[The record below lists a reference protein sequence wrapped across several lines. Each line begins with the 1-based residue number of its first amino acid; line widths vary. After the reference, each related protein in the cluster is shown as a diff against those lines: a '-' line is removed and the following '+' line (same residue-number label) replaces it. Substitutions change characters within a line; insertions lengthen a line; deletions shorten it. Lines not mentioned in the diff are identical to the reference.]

1 METSNKI
8 LIEQTLK
15 KLKDLTSWAED
26 KSSSLSETIAMRLK
40 KLPELRQYINENDK
54 DKESKI
60 FFEIGKYLKYS
71 RYRKGKFI
79 KHSYDSDNFFYMIFS
94 GNIAKINIKYIRTY
108 LTFKEYLMHLIK
120 LKLLGENYIYKKIIK
135 KNKKIFP
142 FDENI
147 DLTITKNIKMDNYD
161 EFVQKIKDEIN
172 NSPWNQDTKEINDVS
187 DFIELYNPKLSKNNL
202 SFIGKE
208 SKYPTF
214 LPMYVFDKILKPISF
229 IGQLSQPK
237 GIKSLSTY
245 VCLSSSSVFYINKE
259 KIDKRN
265 NLYALFQRKVSEDII
280 TNLFEGHFLF
290 QDTDIN
296 FLSKNYSKYFYIRN
310 FHKGQQIISQN
321 TPNEGIYF
329 INKGVFQLK
338 SRRTYHELNELKY
351 KVMQALN
358 NENKNNLTE
367 IENSSNKNKENVY
380 EGINPMQ
387 IENLTKER
395 DITFNVIRAS
405 DVIGLEDIYD
415 IETGLN
421 NFSVE
426 CISYEGE
433 TYFLPREILTSMR
446 TNETIDNNIRELV
459 GKQCLFLLREINNN
473 KNSIENSMKNISNN
487 FKENKSNAFYL
498 RKFKNFNNS
507 KNSISM
513 TLRNSSLDFSSFS
526 NNINLN
532 TYSTTNFSNNYNFT
546 IKENSL
552 KNSIRN
558 KYNNKI
564 QKFVGSRILSSKILS
579 FNKEPNLNLKL
590 KTNSKN
596 KIYKIKVRNNQ
607 KIRNLNSIEPLFE
620 KREKI
625 KPLKIFNEE
634 NKNEMKNDYKYKLL
648 KPKYGYDNKTDNRNI
663 NNIFNRKSSGKKR
676 IIKNLIPIEK
686 PVTSKSIKIINNS
699 RSDKKLIDSYK
710 IYQDINKKIIIKSN

>member
-1 METSNKI
+1 MESSSKN
-8 LIEQTLK
+8 LIARTLK
-15 KLKDLTSWAED
+15 KLKELTNWSEE
-26 KSSSLSETIAMRLK
+26 KTITLSETIALNLK
-40 KLPELRQYINENDK
+40 KLPELKHYINENNK
-54 DKESKI
+54 ENESKI
-60 FFEIGKYLKYS
+60 YFEMGRYLKYS
-71 RYRKGKFI
+71 RYKKGQFI

-147 DLTITKNIKMDNYD
+147 DVTITKNIKMDNYD

-187 DFIELYNPKLSKNNL
+187 DFIELYNPKFSKNNL

-208 SKYPTF
+208 SKFPTF

-329 INKGVFQLK
+329 VNKGVFQLK

-395 DITFNVIRAS
+395 DITFNVIKSS

-426 CISYEGE
+426 CISDEGE

-487 FKENKSNAFYL
+487 FKEKSNAFYL
-498 RKFKNFNNS
+498 RKLKNFNNN
-507 KNSISM
+507 KNSNSM
-513 TLRNSSLDFSSFS
+513 TLRNSSLDYSAFS
-526 NNINLN
+526 NYNNLN
-532 TYSTTNFSNNYNFT
+532 TYSSTNFSNNYNYT

-596 KIYKIKVRNNQ
+596 KIYKVKVRNNQ

-648 KPKYGYDNKTDNRNI
+648 KPKNGYDNKTDNRNI

-686 PVTSKSIKIINNS
+686 PVTSKFIKIINNS
-699 RSDKKLIDSYK
+699 RSDKKLID
-710 IYQDINKKIIIKSN
+710 NKKIIIKSN